1 MTLTIKCVVLTN
13 SNCLTIA
20 LGLGNIRY
28 RVRAVSTDRD
38 CFHYTYWIFLT
49 PLKLLMCE
57 NIDKFKLE
65 VWNLKVLNL
74 KVSSL
79 FELLLLAR
87 ECLSLTQESVYV
99 QYVQHLQCSFE
110 CWVAFLFSF
119 VFSFCFVLWF
129 VCFCCCCCCF
139 WMLSLLE
146 LEEFQWKNISVLCL
160 VNAIVIVISLYR
172 FQH

>member
-1 MTLTIKCVVLTN
+1 MTLTIKCLVLTN

-49 PLKLLMCE
+49 PLNLLMCE

-74 KVSSL
+74 KVSL
-79 FELLLLAR
+79 FEFLLLAR
-87 ECLSLTQESVYV
+87 GCLSLTQESVHI
-99 QYVQHLQCSFE
+99 QYVQHLQWSFK
-110 CWVAFLFSF
+110 CWVVFF
-119 VFSFCFVLWF
+119 VFFCFFILFCLV
-129 VCFCCCCCCF
+129 VCLLIFCCCCF

-146 LEEFQWKNISVLCL
+146 LEEFQWKNILVLCL
-160 VNAIVIVISLYR
+160 VNAIVIIISLYR

>member
-13 SNCLTIA
+13 SNCLSIT
-20 LGLGNIRY
+20 LGLGNICY

-87 ECLSLTQESVYV
+87 GCLSLTQESVYV
-99 QYVQHLQCSFE
+99 QYVQHLQWSFK
-110 CWVAFLFSF
+110 CWVVFLFSF
-119 VFSFCFVLWF
+119 VFSFCFVVCLLLLLLLLLFLNAVF
-129 VCFCCCCCCF
+129 VRAGGVS
-139 WMLSLLE
+139 MKEYLSFVFGE
-146 LEEFQWKNISVLCL
+146 CYCHHYFPV
-160 VNAIVIVISLYR
+160 
-172 FQH
+172 